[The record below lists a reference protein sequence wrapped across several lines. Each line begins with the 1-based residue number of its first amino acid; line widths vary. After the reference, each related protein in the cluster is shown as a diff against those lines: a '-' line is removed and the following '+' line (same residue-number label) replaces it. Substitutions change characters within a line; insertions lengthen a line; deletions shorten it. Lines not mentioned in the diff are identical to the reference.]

1 VRKSRQHIYFLAA
14 AVALI
19 TVLAYLSCLKN
30 GFVNWDDTQYILD
43 NSHIRSFDAA
53 LFKWAFFDFYAAN
66 WHPLTWISHAADY
79 ALWGLNPLGHHLTN
93 IILHAMNTFLVVL
106 LAVRLLD
113 TYGKRRA
120 GSGQPSFL
128 DDRTALIA
136 AGVTGLLFGLHPV
149 HVESVAWVAERKDLL
164 CGLFFL
170 LSVLAYIRHA
180 AGSAAGTDNR
190 AGLPHRFTKHY
201 LAALGFFILALLSKP
216 MAVSLPVVLL
226 ILDWYPLR
234 RIRSLGTFLNVFV
247 EKLPFIAFSL
257 ASSVVTIMAQ
267 RAGGAMTLNE
277 VVPLPTRVLVAAK
290 ALVVYLRE
298 MMWPADLVPFYP
310 YPRTA
315 SPASFEYLF
324 PLLLIAGITAACI
337 ALSGKRKV
345 WLSTWAFYT
354 ATLVPVLGIV
364 QVGGQAMADRY
375 TYLPSLGPFLI
386 MGVAAAWG
394 SAKIFPF
401 QERIFSG
408 VLIIVLLSIPL
419 SYLTVK
425 QIGVWE
431 NGFVLWSYV
440 IQKEP
445 AEPLAYK
452 YRGAYF
458 QRKGQFD
465 KALEDYGKAMALDP
479 SDSQIYLNRGTVFCG
494 VGMYKR
500 AVAEFDKA
508 IDLNPSYYK
517 AYNNRAFAYGE
528 LGEIARAIADLNK
541 AIALDASS
549 LEAYVNLGVLYGKA
563 GLFDKAIEYF
573 DKSLSINR
581 NSAEAYANR
590 GVTYSM
596 LGRRG
601 DALEDF
607 NKAIQLKQDYAAAYY
622 QRGSLYQRTG
632 EAELAL
638 KDFRRACDE
647 GYADAC
653 KEFSR

>member
-1 VRKSRQHIYFLAA
+1 MLESKMTEKESAKYYLAA
-14 AVALI
+14 SVAL
-19 TVLAYLSCLKN
+19 TTFNVYFAALGN
-30 GFVNWDDTQYILD
+30 GFVWDDVRYVSD
-43 NSHIRSFDAA
+43 NSYIRSFDAA

-106 LAVRLLD
+106 LSVRLLD
-113 TYGKRRA
+113 ASGKRRA

-298 MMWPADLVPFYP
+298 MMWPVDLVPFYP

-401 QERIFSG
+401 QERIYSG
-408 VLIIVLLSIPL
+408 VLVIVLLSVPL

-425 QIGVWE
+425 QIHVWE
-431 NGFVLWSYV
+431 NSLVLWDYV
-440 IQKEP
+440 IEKEP
-445 AEPLAYK
+445 ERVPLAY
-452 YRGAYF
+452 YNRGTVLGEM
-458 QRKGQFD
+458 RQFD
-465 KALEDYGKAMALDP
+465 KAIKD
-479 SDSQIYLNRGTVFCG
+479 
-494 VGMYKR
+494 
-500 AVAEFDKA
+500 FD
-508 IDLNPSYYK
+508 
-517 AYNNRAFAYGE
+517 
-528 LGEIARAIADLNK
+528 K
-541 AIALDASS
+541 AIALDTGYY
-549 LEAYVNLGVLYGKA
+549 EAYNNRGILYSRV
-563 GLFDKAIEYF
+563 GLYDKAEESFNEAIAT
-573 DKSLSINR
+573 DPK
-581 NSAEAYANR
+581 SAEAFANR
-590 GVTYSM
+590 GLLYS
-596 LGRRG
+596 LTDRY
-601 DALEDF
+601 DKAFLDFDQAIALNDGH
-607 NKAIQLKQDYAAAYY
+607 AIAYY
-622 QRGSLYQRTG
+622 NRGKLFLRIGKKALAIADFRKACQRGYQNSCN
-632 EAELAL
+632 ELN
-638 KDFRRACDE
+638 
-647 GYADAC
+647 
-653 KEFSR
+653 